1 MNAFNYC
8 KRCMPKVFRTKL
20 QQNPPRIHVCNLAGI
35 FRFLCSCVMF
45 VFVFFFCLSIIDL
58 HLGCF
63 FLQALMD
70 DEQAEEFGTQECK
83 AKLP

>member
-8 KRCMPKVFRTKL
+8 KRCMPKAFRTKL
-20 QQNPPRIHVCNLAGI
+20 QQNPPRIDVCNLAGI
-35 FRFLCSCVMF
+35 FLFLCSCVMF
-45 VFVFFFCLSIIDL
+45 VFVLFFLFVYHRFAPWL
-58 HLGCF
+58 F